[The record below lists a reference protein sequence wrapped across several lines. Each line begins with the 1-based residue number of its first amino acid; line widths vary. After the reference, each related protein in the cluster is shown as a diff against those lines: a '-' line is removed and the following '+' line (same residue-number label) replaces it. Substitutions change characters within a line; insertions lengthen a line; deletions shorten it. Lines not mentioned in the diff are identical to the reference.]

1 MAKRAARAARSTRH
15 KIIVE
20 DNVYVTMR
28 DGVRVALRIYR
39 PDVAG
44 PVPALFAA
52 SPYQYD
58 TDDLPHSPLFLTRE
72 TGPIKWYVET
82 HGYAYVR
89 ADTRGSG
96 KSEGVYGLL
105 DQAEQDDL
113 YEAIEWIGRQGW
125 CNGNVGGIGQS
136 YYAWTQWFMGI
147 QNPPHLK
154 CIAPYDGAVDI
165 YRGVVYHG
173 GIPCL
178 FLPNWYQ
185 TLRTANMH
193 RAANLP
199 GGPAMPTDIGYEMAR
214 HQTYDGWWRERSPY
228 ERLGEIKVPTLTI
241 GHWGKQGLHL
251 RGNVLAYEEVK
262 APVKLDVTGA
272 RDVFEAHDQFEQ
284 IEYHERDLLPFYDRY
299 LKGAKNG
306 WERRAPVRLYQY
318 GAEEWREERE
328 WPLKLAVPTSFHLS
342 AKKSNSVTSLNDGS
356 LAETA
361 SAPAGGSTGYRYP
374 DPRWKIGV
382 VSFGPNGP
390 DPIARVLTFTSAPLK
405 ADLDVVGPIVLE
417 LYLSTDQIDTDVIVK
432 VSDQQPQ
439 DADSRKAGRQPASR
453 VVAKGWLRGAH
464 REKDAARSKPY
475 RPFYT
480 HANPQPMVP
489 GEIYKLEIEVMP
501 CAYRFEAGHR
511 IRLEIANGDS
521 PLTDAIFSH
530 HYAHYKVGRDTIH
543 HSRKYPSRLILPVVP
558 AGGGKR
564 G

>member
-1 MAKRAARAARSTRH
+1 MARRAARHRTR
-15 KIIVE
+15 I
-20 DNVYVTMR
+20 DDDVYVTMR

-39 PDVAG
+39 PDG
-44 PVPALFAA
+44 PGRFPALFAA

-72 TGPIKWYVET
+72 TGPIKWYVEH

-105 DQAEQDDL
+105 DKAEQDDL
-113 YEAIEWIGRQGW
+113 YEVIEWIARQDW

-147 QNPPHLK
+147 LNPPHLK
-154 CIAPYDGAVDI
+154 CIAPYDGAVDL

-185 TLRTANMH
+185 SLRTANLH

-199 GGPAMPTDIGYEMAR
+199 GGADMTMDIGHEMAR
-214 HQTYDGWWRERSPY
+214 HQTYDAWWRERSPS
-228 ERLGEIKVPTLTI
+228 ERLGEIKVPTFTI

-251 RGNVLAYEEVK
+251 RGNVLAYEEIK

-284 IEYHERDLLPFYDRY
+284 VEYHERHLLPFYDRY
-299 LKGAKNG
+299 LKGAANG

-318 GAEEWREERE
+318 GAEAWRDERE
-328 WPLKLAVPTSFHLS
+328 WPLKRARPTEFHLS
-342 AKKSNSVTSLNDGS
+342 ARKSNSVTSLNDGS
-356 LAETA
+356 LAEKVPGR
-361 SAPAGGSTGYRYP
+361 SGGATSYRYP
-374 DPRWKIGV
+374 DPRWKIGTV
-382 VSFGPNGP
+382 AFGPNGP
-390 DPIARVLTFTSAPLK
+390 DPVARVLTFTTAPLD
-405 ADLDVVGPIVLE
+405 ADLDVIGPIVLE
-417 LYLSTDQIDTDVIVK
+417 LYLSSDRIDTDVIVK
-432 VSDQQPQ
+432 VSDQHPQ
-439 DADSRKAGRQPASR
+439 DAGARKEGRQPASK
-453 VVAKGWLRGAH
+453 VVAKGWLRAAH
-464 REKDAARSKPY
+464 REKDATRSKPY

-480 HANPQPMVP
+480 HANPQPLVP
-489 GEIYKLEIEVMP
+489 GEVYKLEIEVMP
-501 CAYRFEAGHR
+501 CAYRFRKGHR

-530 HYAHYKVGRDTIH
+530 HYGHHKVGRDTIH
-543 HSRKYPSRLILPVVP
+543 HSQKYPSRLLLPVVP
-558 AGGGKR
+558 AGRKG
-564 G
+564 

>member
-1 MAKRAARAARSTRH
+1 MAKRAARAGGARYR
-15 KIIVE
+15 IRVD

-39 PDVAG
+39 PDAPG
-44 PVPALFAA
+44 RFPVLFAA
-52 SPYQYD
+52 SPYQYE

-72 TGPIKWYVET
+72 TGPIKWYVEQ

-96 KSEGVYGLL
+96 RSEGVYRLL
-105 DQAEQDDL
+105 DKAEQDDL
-113 YEAIEWIGRQGW
+113 YEVIEWIGRQGW
-125 CNGNVGGIGQS
+125 CNGNVGGVGQS

-147 QNPPHLK
+147 ANPPHLK
-154 CIAPYDGAVDI
+154 CIAPYDGAVDL

-185 TLRTANMH
+185 TLRTANLQ
-193 RAANLP
+193 RPANLQ
-199 GGPAMPTDIGYEMAR
+199 GGADMTVDIGHEMAR
-214 HQTYDGWWRERSPY
+214 HQTYDAWWRERSPY

-251 RGNVLAYEEVK
+251 RGNVLAYEEIA

-272 RDVFEAHDQFEQ
+272 RDVFEAHDQYEQ
-284 IEYHERDLLPFYDRY
+284 IAYHERDLLPFYDRY
-299 LKGAKNG
+299 LKGEKNG
-306 WERRAPVRLYQY
+306 WERRAPVRLYHY

-328 WPLKLAVPTSFHLS
+328 WPLKRAKATALYLAGTTSG
-342 AKKSNSVTSLNDGS
+342 SVSSLNDGS
-356 LAETA
+356 LTDA
-361 SAPAGGSTGYRYP
+361 APGANGGATSYDYP
-374 DPRWKIGV
+374 DPKWKIGV

-390 DPIARVLTFTSAPLK
+390 DPVARVLTFTSAPLD
-405 ADLDVVGPIVLE
+405 ADLDVVGPILLE
-417 LYLSTDQIDTDVIVK
+417 LYLSSDQIDTDVIVK
-432 VSDQQPQ
+432 VSDQHLQN
-439 DADSRKAGRQPASR
+439 ADVRKSGRQPAAS
-453 VVAKGWLRGAH
+453 VVAKGWLRAAH
-464 REKDAARSKPY
+464 REKDEARSRPH

-480 HANPQPMVP
+480 HANPQPLAP
-489 GEIYKLEIEVMP
+489 GDVYKLEIEVMP
-501 CAYRFEAGHR
+501 CAWRFAKGHR

-521 PLTDAIFSH
+521 PITDAIFSH

-543 HSRKYPSRLILPVVP
+543 HSRDCPSRLILPVVP
-558 AGGGKR
+558 SSPRTR